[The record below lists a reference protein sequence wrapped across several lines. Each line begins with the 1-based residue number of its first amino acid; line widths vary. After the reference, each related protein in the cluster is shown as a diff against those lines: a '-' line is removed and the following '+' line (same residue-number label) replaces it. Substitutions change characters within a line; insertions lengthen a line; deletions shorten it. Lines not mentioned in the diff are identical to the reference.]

1 MVLVLGEVLD
11 LGVDLG
17 LRAAWVLGEVL
28 GEVLDLGVAWV
39 LGVAAEV
46 VFVLGFV
53 VVELALEEDL
63 AVRRASTVAEDE
75 VGFLARRTVSPSIDF
90 SLSIILCIPV

>member
-1 MVLVLGEVLD
+1 MVLVLGEVLV
-11 LGVDLG
+11 LRVDLG
-17 LRAAWVLGEVL
+17 LRAAWALGEVL

-39 LGVAAEV
+39 LGVDAEG

-63 AVRRASTVAEDE
+63 V
-75 VGFLARRTVSPSIDF
+75 L
-90 SLSIILCIPV
+90 

>member
-17 LRAAWVLGEVL
+17 LRAAWVLEEVL

-39 LGVAAEV
+39 LGVAAKV

-63 AVRRASTVAEDE
+63 V
-75 VGFLARRTVSPSIDF
+75 L
-90 SLSIILCIPV
+90 

>member
-63 AVRRASTVAEDE
+63 V
-75 VGFLARRTVSPSIDF
+75 L
-90 SLSIILCIPV
+90 

>member
-28 GEVLDLGVAWV
+28 DLGVA
-39 LGVAAEV
+39 
-46 VFVLGFV
+46 
-53 VVELALEEDL
+53 
-63 AVRRASTVAEDE
+63 
-75 VGFLARRTVSPSIDF
+75 
-90 SLSIILCIPV
+90 